1 MTEGERRNERRKLVA
16 NWFNTVATAIMTV
29 GSFVPLAQFVYGILP
44 ANVDLLLVYGSGLI
58 CVGCGTLLHLMGHM
72 VLGGLE

>member
-1 MTEGERRNERRKLVA
+1 
-16 NWFNTVATAIMTV
+16 MTV